1 MNWLL
6 RTIFCRLLGHTKG
19 WYPCPPWHCERCG
32 DYVKEFDTRTRKPR
46 NPAERSP
53 LWDES

>member
-6 RTIFCRLLGHTKG
+6 RNIFCRLLGHAKG

-32 DYVKEFDTRTRKPR
+32 DYVKEFDIRTRKPS
-46 NPAERSP
+46 NPAERSA